1 MQRRTLLKLGIGSA
15 IVLAAAGGAVALLQ
29 PGLVK
34 GKLSD
39 PARLVL
45 KRVAQAI
52 LAGSLPTDPAARAHC
67 RAVCGEMHSGFANQR
82 SALPMNLKV
91 RHETFKVW
99 GGAQAD
105 NPKPWSPC
113 AVT

>member
-39 PARLVL
+39 PA
-45 KRVAQAI
+45 Q
-52 LAGSLPTDPAARAHC
+52 S
-67 RAVCGEMHSGFANQR
+67 
-82 SALPMNLKV
+82 
-91 RHETFKVW
+91 
-99 GGAQAD
+99 
-105 NPKPWSPC
+105 
-113 AVT
+113 